1 MTRALSRRGCEDSL
15 SEQFFFLI
23 MNKGMVELMAS
34 PVRGEL
40 VVALRGADGKGW
52 ELRFRARGGRSFRAD
67 ERGLEAVRDVL
78 PYVLTGLLTPEV
90 QDEEEAQ
97 GAVEALC
104 RKFN

>member
-1 MTRALSRRGCEDSL
+1 MKGSSLRGCEDSL

-23 MNKGMVELMAS
+23 MNTGMVELMAS

-40 VVALRGADGKGW
+40 VLALRGADGKGW
-52 ELRFRARGGRSFRAD
+52 ELRFRAKGEGRSFRAD
-67 ERGLEAVRDVL
+67 EQGLEAVRDVL

>member
-1 MTRALSRRGCEDSL
+1 MTRALSRRGCE

-23 MNKGMVELMAS
+23 MNTGMVELMAA

-40 VVALRGADGKGW
+40 VMALRGADGTGW
-52 ELRFRARGGRSFRAD
+52 ELRFKVRGKGRSFRAD
-67 ERGLEAVRDVL
+67 ERGLDAVRDVI

-97 GAVEALC
+97 QVVEALC